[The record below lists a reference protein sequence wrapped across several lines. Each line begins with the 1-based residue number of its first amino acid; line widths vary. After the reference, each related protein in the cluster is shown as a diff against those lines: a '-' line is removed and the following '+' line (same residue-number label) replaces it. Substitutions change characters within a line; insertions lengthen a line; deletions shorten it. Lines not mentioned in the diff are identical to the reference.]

1 MSYAFLNVTM
11 LNKENCS
18 EKEKYK
24 WFMHWKLSV
33 LYSLY
38 TIESKSDLEYLLDS
52 LSMLDVQVELLWQN
66 VEATEKERIQNS
78 FVR

>member
-1 MSYAFLNVTM
+1 MIYALKIECF
-11 LNKENCS
+11 
-18 EKEKYK
+18 
-24 WFMHWKLSV
+24 
-33 LYSLY
+33 SLY

-52 LSMLDVQVELLWQN
+52 LSMLDVQVELLLQN